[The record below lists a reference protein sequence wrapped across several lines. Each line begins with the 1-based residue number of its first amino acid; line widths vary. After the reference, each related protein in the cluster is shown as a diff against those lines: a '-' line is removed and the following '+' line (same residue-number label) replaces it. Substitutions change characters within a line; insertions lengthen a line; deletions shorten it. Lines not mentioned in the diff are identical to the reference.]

1 MLRPERVTIRR
12 LGVGP
17 DLCVGDEVASVA
29 TLEHGDRL
37 RLGPFEFRVGIEWPA
52 AESVAPNRGSKI
64 QLPGALE
71 DDVALERLLRDIERF
86 RPAAPLRLYAG

>member
-1 MLRPERVTIRR
+1 VTIRR

-17 DLCVGDEVASVA
+17 DLRIGDSSASVA

-52 AESVAPNRGSKI
+52 AKAAGPEGADKI
-64 QLPGALE
+64 QAPGAIDE
-71 DDVALERLLRDIERF
+71 DVALERLLRDVERF
-86 RPAAPLRLYAG
+86 RPSAPLRLYAG